1 MIDRETITQQLPEVD
16 PSSRVSL
23 AQNVHRVVDARK
35 QVSHALED
43 LQGGVDQVKPG
54 VCLCLN
60 DGVPLQAMG
69 KLTMNTGIGS
79 WVLPVES
86 IFQQD
91 GVKALEKDA
100 SQGRGGGGQVH
111 LGQIAHRS
119 IGRYV
124 RLPSPLGLLS

>member
-1 MIDRETITQQLPEVD
+1 
-16 PSSRVSL
+16 
-23 AQNVHRVVDARK
+23 
-35 QVSHALED
+35 
-43 LQGGVDQVKPG
+43 
-54 VCLCLN
+54 
-60 DGVPLQAMG
+60 MG

-91 GVKALEKDA
+91 GVKALEEDA
-100 SQGRGGGGQVH
+100 SQGRGSGGQVH

-124 RLPSPLGLLS
+124 RLPSPLGLLSIERDGIASVSGGLSSGVEFGLGPVEACSLFGLVEDS